1 MNRPLFSAARA
12 LALSMA
18 LGLAACATTPRPPP
32 EFHVAVTHTV
42 APRAAEPTRTPVVV
56 GRFEDLREQPD
67 GSRVGEVHTP
77 GYPPIP
83 ITGPPPQAAAV
94 GGGLVLLS
102 MVNPQPTGWFVYL
115 KGPDGLAPPVARAI
129 GEALNR
135 AGYPVAGAA
144 PVRLEG
150 AIRAFWLR
158 PSWTTRCD
166 VGIELRLIGEGGSV
180 AWANTVTAHAEK
192 FVGWFGDEAFEEV
205 VRMAMDELVR
215 RAAAAFASP
224 EFAAAASR
232 KSTKESG
239 SDPK

>member
-1 MNRPLFSAARA
+1 
-12 LALSMA
+12 MA

-32 EFHVAVTHTV
+32 EFQVAVTHTF
-42 APRAAEPTRTPVVV
+42 APRAAEPSRTPVAV
-56 GRFEDLREQPD
+56 GPFADLRDLPD
-67 GSRVGEVHTP
+67 RARVGEVHAP
-77 GYPPIP
+77 GYQPVP
-83 ITGPPPQAAAV
+83 ITGPAPQAAAI
-94 GGGLVLLS
+94 GGGLILLS
-102 MVNPQPTGWFVYL
+102 LANPQPMGWYVFL

-135 AGYPVAGAA
+135 AGYPTAGAA
-144 PVRLEG
+144 PLRLEG

-205 VRMAMDELVR
+205 VRMAMDELVAR
-215 RAAAAFASP
+215 TAAEFASP
-224 EFAAAASR
+224 AFAAAVSR
-232 KSTKESG
+232 TSVKESG